1 MRIEYRR
8 SGGMAGIDMTAS
20 VDTRKLPAAQA
31 QLAADLMDPTSAA
44 SAPTTGVGAPDRFS
58 YELTVHDGEQAQTHN
73 WSETEV
79 PAVVQPLLASL
90 GQRAQPAPPG

>member
-1 MRIEYRR
+1 MRIQYRR
-8 SGGMAGIDMTAS
+8 SGGIAGIDMTAS
-20 VDTRKLPAAQA
+20 LDSAELPVEQA
-31 QLAADLMDPTSAA
+31 QLAAGLLHPAGTLAAPAA
-44 SAPTTGVGAPDRFS
+44 SPAPPDGFS